1 MSMVMLMTISIAIS
15 IRRINNNHNNDNIKI
30 PPTTPA
36 AVVGPQPTT
45 TTTTTTTTNT
55 SSSSSSTT
63 TPNVNTAMMKDI
75 ETLYNIRTSVIENY
89 QSRNEILKLGI
100 TPAVIYN
107 ELITGN
113 WAAWIAEIQQEDIQ
127 HEAIQ
132 QQREDNDAANDNE
145 TWIDSN
151 DGTGSTTT
159 DASNTKGG
167 SIVKGVGFSIA
178 DLSNRTIMGLFVRP
192 EYHGEGIGKRLLQ
205 IAENWLWE
213 GLERDNQNIVNDII
227 WLTTSNNPKFRA
239 YGFYQHVGWILDESY
254 IHDSSSE
261 NDDEVRYIKKRPP
274 STTKPSR
281 PKPSPPLN

>member
-15 IRRINNNHNNDNIKI
+15 IRRINNNHNNDNIKT

-36 AVVGPQPTT
+36 AVVGPKPTT
-45 TTTTTTTTNT
+45 TTTTTNA
-55 SSSSSSTT
+55 SSSFIT
-63 TPNVNTAMMKDI
+63 TPNLNTNTMMNDI

-113 WAAWIAEIQQEDIQ
+113 WAAWIAEIQQEGIQ

-132 QQREDNDAANDNE
+132 QQREDNDAVNDNE
-145 TWIDSN
+145 TCCNDSN
-151 DGTGSTTT
+151 DGVGTTTT
-159 DASNTKGG
+159 DTSNTKGG
-167 SIVKGVGFSIA
+167 SIVNKGVGFSIA

-192 EYHGEGIGKRLLQ
+192 EYHDKGIGKRLLQ

-213 GLERDNQNIVNDII
+213 ELEEDSTGKEDNNANNANDII

-261 NDDEVRYIKKRPP
+261 SENNDEVRYIKKRPP
-274 STTKPSR
+274 
-281 PKPSPPLN
+281 

>member
-1 MSMVMLMTISIAIS
+1 MMSMVMLMTISIAIS
-15 IRRINNNHNNDNIKI
+15 IRRISINHNNDNIKT
-30 PPTTPA
+30 PPTTPEK
-36 AVVGPQPTT
+36 VVGPKPTT
-45 TTTTTTTTNT
+45 TTNA
-55 SSSSSSTT
+55 SSSFIT
-63 TPNVNTAMMKDI
+63 TPNLNTNTMMNDI

-132 QQREDNDAANDNE
+132 QQREDYDANDNE
-145 TWIDSN
+145 TCIDSN

-213 GLERDNQNIVNDII
+213 GLERDNQNNVNDII

-261 NDDEVRYIKKRPP
+261 SENNDEVRYIKKRPP
-274 STTKPSR
+274 
-281 PKPSPPLN
+281 